1 MFLNKVH
8 KKILLLKR
16 MTAVRQASLLTVVF
30 LFILLIAALSV
41 TWLLNK
47 ELSDSVDNELATRHK
62 VLTKSMLDTPQQL
75 LNLPDS
81 PLFFA
86 SLKVNKEKTVGLKHP
101 KLFRSK
107 GYSTIDLPSH
117 DDWDTWR
124 IYTAP
129 TSLGMLSIGINTDN
143 RYELLEKV
151 GELFL
156 IVGLFTA
163 LSTLIIGLY
172 IGIKNQRR
180 FSAINQ
186 TLDKV
191 SAGDLGARIAPLH
204 NRDDLDQVA
213 LQIDETNVRLESLL
227 QQTKDLT
234 SNIAHD
240 LKTPMA
246 RLRAKLEN
254 VLSADQP
261 EKIDETIESAL
272 DQTDQM
278 IATFEAI
285 LRIAHLSSGQYRQR
299 FKVLS
304 LVEVVQ
310 ETADI
315 YRAVLEDSGYHF
327 NLVLDS
333 QCQIRGDREL
343 IIQLIANLL
352 ENALRHTERGSQ
364 INLECTGA
372 KLTVSDNGPGI
383 DADLRSKVLEPMYR
397 LDASRNT
404 KGNGLGLS
412 LVDTIAKLHS
422 ACIELSDTN
431 PSASV
436 RRGLCVTLLFAI
448 VLEGSHAIKRV

>member
-16 MTAVRQASLLTVVF
+16 MTAVRQASLLTAVF

-47 ELSDSVDNELATRHK
+47 ELSNSVDNELATRHK
-62 VLTKSMLDTPQQL
+62 VLSQSMLDAPQQL
-75 LNLPDS
+75 LTLPDS

-117 DDWDTWR
+117 EDSDTWR

-129 TSLGMLSIGINTDN
+129 SNLGMLAIGINTDN

-180 FSAINQ
+180 FSAISQ

-191 SAGDLGARIAPLH
+191 SAGDLGARISPLQ

-213 LQIDETNVRLESLL
+213 LQIDTTNIRLESLL

-254 VLSADQP
+254 VLSVDPQ
-261 EKIDETIESAL
+261 EKIDEAIESAL

-285 LRIAHLSSGQYRQR
+285 LRIAHLSSGQYRER

-304 LVEVVQ
+304 LVEIAQ

-315 YRAVLEDSGYHF
+315 YRAVLEDNGYHF
-327 NLVLDS
+327 NLILDS
-333 QCQIRGDREL
+333 QCQIKGDREL

-364 INLECTGA
+364 ISLECIGA

-383 DADLRSKVLEPMYR
+383 DADLRTKVLEPMYR
-397 LDASRNT
+397 LDASRHT

-422 ACIELSDTN
+422 ARIELSDTKQN
-431 PSASV
+431 AGE
-436 RRGLCVTLLFAI
+436 RRGLSVTLLFQ
-448 VLEGSHAIKRV
+448 VL

>member
-1 MFLNKVH
+1 
-8 KKILLLKR
+8 
-16 MTAVRQASLLTVVF
+16 MTAVRQASLLTAVF

-47 ELSDSVDNELATRHK
+47 ELSSSVDQELVTRHK
-62 VLTKSMLDTPQQL
+62 VFSQSMLNAPQQRF
-75 LNLPDS
+75 NLPDS

-86 SLKVNKEKTVGLKHP
+86 SLKGAKGKVVGLKHP
-101 KLFRSK
+101 KLFRSQ
-107 GYSTIDLPSH
+107 GYSTIRLPSH
-117 DDWDTWR
+117 DDMDVWR
-124 IYTAP
+124 IYTGP
-129 TSLGMLSIGINTDN
+129 SSQGMLAIGINTDN

-151 GELFL
+151 GEIFL

-163 LSTLIIGLY
+163 ISTLIIGLY

-180 FSAINQ
+180 FSAISR

-191 SAGDLGARIAPLH
+191 SAGDLCARISPLH

-213 LQIDETNVRLESLL
+213 IQIDATNFRLESLL

-254 VLSADQP
+254 VLAVDHP
-261 EKIDETIESAL
+261 EEIDETIESAL

-285 LRIAHLSSGQYRQR
+285 LRIAHLSSGQYRER

-304 LVEVVQ
+304 LVEIVQ

-327 NLVLDS
+327 NLILDS
-333 QCQIRGDREL
+333 HSQIKGDREL
-343 IIQLIANLL
+343 LIQLIANLL
-352 ENALRHTERGSQ
+352 ENALRHTEQGSEISLKCIGQ
-364 INLECTGA
+364 TLE
-372 KLTVSDNGPGI
+372 VNDNGPGI
-383 DADLRSKVLEPMYR
+383 DAQLRAKVLEPMYR
-397 LDASRNT
+397 LDSSRHT

-422 ACIELSDTN
+422 ARIELSDTN
-431 PSASV
+431 ANAGV
-436 RRGLCVTLLFAI
+436 KRGLSVTLLFP
-448 VLEGSHAIKRV
+448 VL